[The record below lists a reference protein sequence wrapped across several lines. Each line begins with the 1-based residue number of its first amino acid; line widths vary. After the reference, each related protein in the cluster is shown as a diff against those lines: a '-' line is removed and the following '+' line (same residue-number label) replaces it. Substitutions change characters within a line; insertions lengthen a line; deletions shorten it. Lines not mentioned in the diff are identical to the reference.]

1 MAGAALS
8 ALTLYGVTTVHGHR
22 GTLAAGT
29 ELVAFRD
36 LAAVV
41 GGAPDPESIGA
52 DPALRDYRRVVECV
66 FRQQAILPAPPGVV
80 FRSRDVLTQ
89 WLELHYFALLDALS
103 FVDDRVEARV
113 DVRRDPDPEVGRPP
127 DTGLE
132 EVLQDA
138 LRVLRRHA
146 LGMVTLG
153 GDGQVAGV
161 SAASFL
167 VERDRWEAFAALVA
181 AESTRLGEGSLVLS
195 GPWPPYDFVRM
206 QFAS

>member
-1 MAGAALS
+1 MVGPFALPDP
-8 ALTLYGVTTVHGHR
+8 GVP
-22 GTLAAGT
+22 
-29 ELVAFRD
+29 
-36 LAAVV
+36 
-41 GGAPDPESIGA
+41 PDPE
-52 DPALRDYRRVVECV
+52 LRDYRRVVESV

-113 DVRRDPDPEVGRPP
+113 EVRRDADLPVGQPP
-127 DTGLE
+127 DAEGE

-146 LGMVTLG
+146 LGMVTFG
-153 GDGQVAGV
+153 GDGQAGLL
-161 SAASFL
+161 AASFL

-181 AESTRLGEGSLVLS
+181 AEGARLGEGSLALS

-206 QFAS
+206 QFTS

>member
-1 MAGAALS
+1 M
-8 ALTLYGVTTVHGHR
+8 TTVHGHR
-22 GTLAAGT
+22 GTLAGGT
-29 ELVAFRD
+29 ELVAVRD
-36 LAAVV
+36 VAAVV
-41 GGAPDPESIGA
+41 APGAEPDPLLPDPE
-52 DPALRDYRRVVECV
+52 LRDYRRVVECV

-103 FVDDRVEARV
+103 FVDDRVAARV
-113 DVRRDPDPEVGRPP
+113 DVRGEPGPPVGLPPEEGVDG
-127 DTGLE
+127 
-132 EVLQDA
+132 VLQDA

-146 LGMVTLG
+146 LGMVTFG
-153 GDGQVAGV
+153 GEAHAAGV
-161 SAASFL
+161 RAASFL

>member
-1 MAGAALS
+1 MLA
-8 ALTLYGVTTVHGHR
+8 LYGVTTGHGHR
-22 GTLAAGT
+22 GPLAGGT

-36 LAAVV
+36 VAAVV
-41 GGAPDPESIGA
+41 GPAALAEGEGAPPDPE
-52 DPALRDYRRVVECV
+52 LRDYRRVVESV

-113 DVRRDPDPEVGRPP
+113 DVRRDADLTAGLPP
-127 DTGLE
+127 DAEQE

-146 LGMVTLG
+146 LGIVTVG
-153 GDGQVAGV
+153 GDGQGGLV
-161 SAASFL
+161 AASFL

-181 AESTRLGEGSLVLS
+181 AESTRLGEGSLALS

-206 QFAS
+206 QFGA